1 MYLRSIAHDLR
12 TPLNTIISMNEHVM
26 NYYKKDLMV
35 QSSMKLSMSSC
46 LYLTLIID
54 QVQEMSKY
62 QLKLFKLEKHL
73 FNFRERIKAFLEN
86 VIIQVELKQL
96 DFRFEMDKE
105 IPIWVEADFNKI

>member
-1 MYLRSIAHDLR
+1 
-12 TPLNTIISMNEHVM
+12 M

-46 LYLTLIID
+46 QYLTLIID

-62 QLKLFKLEKHL
+62 QLKLFKLENHL
-73 FNFRERIKAFLEN
+73 FNFREKIKELLEN

-96 DFRFEMDKE
+96 DFGFEMEKE
-105 IPIWVEADFNKI
+105 IPEWVEADFSKI